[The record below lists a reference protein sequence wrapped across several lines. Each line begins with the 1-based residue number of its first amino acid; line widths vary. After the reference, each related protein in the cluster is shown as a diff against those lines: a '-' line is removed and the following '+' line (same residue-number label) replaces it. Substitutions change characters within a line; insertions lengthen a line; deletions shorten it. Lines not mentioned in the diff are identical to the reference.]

1 MEEGVIVDPLCV
13 ASVILISIDQILWTT
28 SVLVTLF
35 ISRSGGTSQRRWKK
49 LGDTAGI
56 SVLFFWAVLNFL
68 AVYVQRN

>member
-35 ISRSGGTSQRRWKK
+35 ISRSGGTSQYIQKIYAKK
-49 LGDTAGI
+49 N
-56 SVLFFWAVLNFL
+56 SFNC
-68 AVYVQRN
+68 